1 MLEASK
7 AATGNIKVEL
17 APTDAVELLRQCVA
31 EYEGRFQQAGLTTVV
46 QAPEGKAAILADGR
60 LLWRVFDNLLGNIAK
75 YAQRGTRVYAAVAK
89 DASDVVVTLKNISRD
104 ALNISEEELM
114 ERFVRGDSARSTEG
128 SGLGLSIARSL
139 VELQGGRF
147 GIAIDCDLFKVELRF
162 SAIEE

>member
-1 MLEASK
+1 MAGCATDTADHLTSMSHRYSLQIPLHGMSSVKSK
-7 AATGNIKVEL
+7 QVIISVKT
-17 APTDAVELLRQCVA
+17 
-31 EYEGRFQQAGLTTVV
+31 
-46 QAPEGKAAILADGR
+46 
-60 LLWRVFDNLLGNIAK
+60 
-75 YAQRGTRVYAAVAK
+75 
-89 DASDVVVTLKNISRD
+89 ISRD
-104 ALNISEEELM
+104 PLNISADELM

>member
-1 MLEASK
+1 
-7 AATGNIKVEL
+7 
-17 APTDAVELLRQCVA
+17 
-31 EYEGRFQQAGLTTVV
+31 
-46 QAPEGKAAILADGR
+46 
-60 LLWRVFDNLLGNIAK
+60 
-75 YAQRGTRVYAAVAK
+75 
-89 DASDVVVTLKNISRD
+89 
-104 ALNISEEELM
+104 M